1 MEKCRVTDNHQI
13 RITIVG
19 LCLLGTIF
27 VAVYF
32 NYFKGIDVVYTHL
45 FYVVIV
51 MVGLWYKQY
60 VVQLAM
66 FLGMFHIVMD
76 YLSNGI
82 FLMAPVL
89 RASILLFVASGIYF
103 LINQLECSHKNLNQ
117 VMKSVGDGIIVVDLE
132 KRVTMLNRVAEELTG
147 WTNDEAQG
155 KSFNLIFNLSHEN
168 LEYLVSNPVDEVL
181 RTDFT
186 TTSTKHAVIT
196 DRYGNRFSIEDSA
209 TPVKDSNGVTT
220 GVVLIFRDISQRKA
234 QNERIEYLS
243 YHDHLTGLYNRRY
256 FEEELKRI
264 DGRRHFPLSIIMGD
278 INNLKMINDAFG
290 HLAGDRVIYATGKIM
305 KKFCRPND
313 IAARWGGDEFVLL
326 LPNTDEVVTAK
337 IVERMNQAVAL
348 APVDHGVLS
357 IAFGWDTKKN
367 LSEDMMVVFKNAENQ
382 MYKHK
387 LLLKPQ
393 VRDDTIRA
401 IMASLYAKSG
411 FEKTH
416 GYNISQY
423 ARRIGEELHLSSR
436 EMETLNWASLLHDI
450 GKVTLNPDVLN
461 KKGDLTADEWVTVK
475 RHPEIGY
482 HITNTSPDMAEIA
495 LAILGHHEWW
505 DGSGYPKGLSGK
517 KIPLQSRIIGIAEA
531 YDTMVTDRP
540 YQLAMD
546 KSQAVCAIVNG
557 SGTQFD
563 PEIAAIFINWVM
575 NDH

>member
-168 LEYLVSNPVDEVL
+168 QEYLVSNPVDEVL

-186 TTSTKHAVIT
+186 TTSTKHAMIT

-290 HLAGDRVIYATGKIM
+290 HLAGDRVIYNVHA
-305 KKFCRPND
+305 C
-313 IAARWGGDEFVLL
+313 
-326 LPNTDEVVTAK
+326 
-337 IVERMNQAVAL
+337 Q
-348 APVDHGVLS
+348 
-357 IAFGWDTKKN
+357 DTK
-367 LSEDMMVVFKNAENQ
+367 L
-382 MYKHK
+382 
-387 LLLKPQ
+387 
-393 VRDDTIRA
+393 
-401 IMASLYAKSG
+401 
-411 FEKTH
+411 
-416 GYNISQY
+416 
-423 ARRIGEELHLSSR
+423 
-436 EMETLNWASLLHDI
+436 
-450 GKVTLNPDVLN
+450 
-461 KKGDLTADEWVTVK
+461 
-475 RHPEIGY
+475 EIF
-482 HITNTSPDMAEIA
+482 
-495 LAILGHHEWW
+495 
-505 DGSGYPKGLSGK
+505 
-517 KIPLQSRIIGIAEA
+517 R
-531 YDTMVTDRP
+531 
-540 YQLAMD
+540 
-546 KSQAVCAIVNG
+546 
-557 SGTQFD
+557 
-563 PEIAAIFINWVM
+563 
-575 NDH
+575 